1 MKTTSKMNKSSDS
14 NDSSDASKLSILQ
27 RVKSINR
34 SRSTPCLQN
43 QENPVKDQFKS
54 LLASTIEEADIPL
67 VEELVPISDGPAKKS
82 GIKKSVS
89 FSSFNTMEKI
99 PSRQDLLEE
108 CDKDHMWF
116 GKQDIGRFV
125 EEELS
130 RRQHLGI
137 SSTKALDPSVPD
149 FDLNDDEDELGLS
162 F

>member
-1 MKTTSKMNKSSDS
+1 MNKSSHS
-14 NDSSDASKLSILQ
+14 NNSSGATKQLSILQ
-27 RVKSINR
+27 RVKSVNR

-43 QENPVKDQFKS
+43 QENPIKDHFKS

-67 VEELVPISDGPAKKS
+67 IEELVPISDSDTPATKS
-82 GIKKSVS
+82 GMKKSVS

-108 CDKDHMWF
+108 CEKDHMWF

>member
-1 MKTTSKMNKSSDS
+1 
-14 NDSSDASKLSILQ
+14 
-27 RVKSINR
+27 
-34 SRSTPCLQN
+34 
-43 QENPVKDQFKS
+43 
-54 LLASTIEEADIPL
+54 
-67 VEELVPISDGPAKKS
+67 
-82 GIKKSVS
+82 
-89 FSSFNTMEKI
+89 MEKI

-108 CDKDHMWF
+108 CEKDHMWF